1 MNNQKY
7 ILMAFLAAG
16 VLVGMSVRGLMIP
29 LLASLEV
36 ADPLIGGA
44 FTGTTLAG
52 LAIGAITFAVLNR
65 HENALRFTDE
75 TITELRKVAWPD
87 REETIRSTSIVVG
100 TTLFIAVALAS
111 YDFVW
116 AKLTSIFLFT
126 EG

>member
-7 ILMAFLAAG
+7 ILMAFLAAA

-36 ADPLIGGA
+36 ADPLFGGA
-44 FTGTTLAG
+44 ITGTTLAG
-52 LAIGAITFAVLNR
+52 LAFGAITFAVLNR
-65 HENALRFTDE
+65 HESALRFTDE

-87 REETIRSTSIVVG
+87 REETIRSSTIVVG